1 MQSPQADRQSVD
13 AILKNLFPEGA
24 PASVLGKRARS
35 ADADDT
41 WKLLT
46 YRYNL
51 NLSQCKACRDD
62 FYKHRAARIQKK
74 DSGGCQVTLDF
85 CKECMEGNI
94 RMSANYYAFFADKK
108 QPAAPH
114 NTA

>member
-1 MQSPQADRQSVD
+1 MQSQQADKQSVD
-13 AILKNLFPEGA
+13 VILKNLFADGA

-35 ADADDT
+35 GDTDDT

-62 FYKHRAARIQKK
+62 FYKNRATRILKK
-74 DSGGCQVTLDF
+74 DSGGCCVTLDF
-85 CKECMEGNI
+85 CKQCMEGNI
-94 RMSANYYAFFADKK
+94 RMSGNYYAYFADKK
-108 QPAAPH
+108 QPATT
-114 NTA
+114 NTTA